1 MFELWLCWVKFC
13 GHCSVDLCALTMIYL
28 AYPSSK
34 KTLWTENCGQWL
46 VGWLHSSDCLTAF
59 RLFLSKNCCFA
70 IFMSAFIQFQVKP
83 EMYSSSEI
91 WSSSIQPGPLNTA
104 TARLITQYHLL
115 LWWWLF
121 HYKTFIICLL
131 GFMQSSFYLS
141 NQIQRKPQMQTH
153 FILLQ
158 NGGGVCGCVLVRIR
172 CALLR
177 FLENAFS
184 YFSPSSQRR
193 EFP

>member
-1 MFELWLCWVKFC
+1 MAS
-13 GHCSVDLCALTMIYL
+13 G
-28 AYPSSK
+28 
-34 KTLWTENCGQWL
+34 WL

-104 TARLITQYHLL
+104 TARLITQNHLL

-158 NGGGVCGCVLVRIR
+158 NGGGLRVRFSTYSLCFIAFFRECVFVFFSFIAKTRVSIR
-172 CALLR
+172 GR
-177 FLENAFS
+177 
-184 YFSPSSQRR
+184 
-193 EFP
+193 